1 MCPTEGRAPAAP
13 RVVARFARC
22 THIARHRAPSEGL
35 RERGQTDS
43 IKPGKALILWFH
55 NGDANVASPDLG
67 QKFLCAECGAKF
79 YDLGKKPPTC
89 PACETVHVPVEPP
102 KPRRTS
108 AAAKKPPPPVAAPKP
123 VEPEETS
130 AEDKVSKDDA
140 TDDEADDDVI
150 EDTSEIGEADEDVAS
165 VVTKG
170 DKDD

>member
-1 MCPTEGRAPAAP
+1 M
-13 RVVARFARC
+13 
-22 THIARHRAPSEGL
+22 
-35 RERGQTDS
+35 
-43 IKPGKALILWFH
+43 
-55 NGDANVASPDLG
+55 ASPDLG

-150 EDTSEIGEADEDVAS
+150 EDTPEIGEDDEDVAC